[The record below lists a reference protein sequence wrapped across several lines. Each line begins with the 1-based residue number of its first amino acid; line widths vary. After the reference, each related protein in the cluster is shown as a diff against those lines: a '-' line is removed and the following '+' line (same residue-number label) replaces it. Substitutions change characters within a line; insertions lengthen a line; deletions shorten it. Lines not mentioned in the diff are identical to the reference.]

1 MAKIN
6 DTYDIVQAIEAIEN
20 ELIASMI
27 RNLDHHR
34 LEEVKEKKNWSQWQ
48 VEQLAALD
56 AYKKRSLEKH
66 QGIFDNINRK
76 IGPII
81 SAQRT
86 AGNAN
91 QEIAILQAI
100 KKGAKIKKPKGN
112 TQMIGEFFTTNDRK
126 INALIKATTDDMKK
140 GEIAIFRRANDQYRK
155 IIYNAQMYASMG
167 ASYQA
172 AIDMATKDFLSAGIN
187 CIEYKNGARH
197 SLSSYAGMALRT
209 AQKRAYLTGEGEKR
223 MEWGIHTVIMNKRGN
238 PCPKCLPWVGKILID
253 DIWSGG
259 TEKEAKEQGYPLMS
273 QAIAKGLYHP
283 NCRDSHTTYFP
294 DISEPPDDRFTK
306 QEIQKVEEG
315 AKEEARGQYAKR
327 EAQRFERLA
336 SYSLAPENIK
346 RYKAR
351 EKEWKETIAKY
362 HFEDEASKRKYLI
375 EDTIIKT
382 EVIETP
388 EYRRRI
394 DVLEENIKT
403 KRSIW
408 NKAKEMLQHRNGT
421 EYEDL
426 AFIDSK
432 TGKSFI
438 NKSYHVKR
446 QAKPNKRMKKLLEQS
461 EPYTIIAIHNHP
473 GSSIPSISDIRAAH
487 KRKYKYGLIVCHNGT
502 IYKYFVSENYNDA
515 CIISALARL
524 EEKGYTKEVKKLFK
538 DAGIEMEVL

>member
-1 MAKIN
+1 MTKIN

-91 QEIAILQAI
+91 QEIAILQAM
-100 KKGAKIKKPKGN
+100 KKGAKIKKPKGS
-112 TQMIGEFFTTNDRK
+112 TEIAGEFFKANDRK
-126 INALIKATTDDMKK
+126 INALIKATTDDLKK

-155 IIYNAQMYASMG
+155 IIFNAQMYASMG
-167 ASYQA
+167 ASYESA
-172 AIDMATKDFLSAGIN
+172 VDMATKDFLSAGIN

-197 SLSSYAGMALRT
+197 SLSSYAEMALRT

-238 PCPKCLPWVGKILID
+238 PCPKCLPWVGKILVD
-253 DIWSGG
+253 DVWSGG

-273 QAIAKGLYHP
+273 QAIAKDLYHP

-294 DISEPPDDRFTK
+294 DISEPPDDRFTRK
-306 QEIQKVEEG
+306 EIEKIEEG

-327 EAQRFERLA
+327 EAERFERLA
-336 SYSLAPENIK
+336 SFSLAADNVR

-351 EKEWKETIAKY
+351 EKEWKETVVKY
-362 HFEDEASKRKYLI
+362 NESSTINIEDELLKYIGQNITNFDNKSIREWYYANVHDIPNQIDKNASLEKQARQAFALRNKYKHEARVAMSDRKTAEELERLRPAPKFDELLKNKMKRKGLSKKEALEDILKTASKTNNNV
-375 EDTIIKT
+375 D
-382 EVIETP
+382 
-388 EYRRRI
+388 
-394 DVLEENIKT
+394 
-403 KRSIW
+403 
-408 NKAKEMLQHRNGT
+408 KE
-421 EYEDL
+421 
-426 AFIDSK
+426 F
-432 TGKSFI
+432 
-438 NKSYHVKR
+438 
-446 QAKPNKRMKKLLEQS
+446 
-461 EPYTIIAIHNHP
+461 
-473 GSSIPSISDIRAAH
+473 
-487 KRKYKYGLIVCHNGT
+487 GL
-502 IYKYFVSENYNDA
+502 
-515 CIISALARL
+515 
-524 EEKGYTKEVKKLFK
+524 
-538 DAGIEMEVL
+538 

>member
-1 MAKIN
+1 MGKIN
-6 DTYDIVQAIEAIEN
+6 DTYDIVDAIEAIEN

-34 LEEVKEKKNWSQWQ
+34 LEEAEEKKNWSQWQ

-56 AYKKRSLEKH
+56 AYKKRNLEKH

-76 IGPII
+76 IGGII

-91 QEIAILQAI
+91 QEIAILQAM

-112 TQMIGEFFTTNDRK
+112 VQMTGEFFKANDRK

-140 GEIAIFRRANDQYRK
+140 GEVAIFRRANDQYRK
-155 IIYNAQMYASMG
+155 IIFNAQMYAGMG
-167 ASYQA
+167 ASYESA
-172 AIDMATKDFLSAGIN
+172 VDMATKDFLSAGIN
-187 CIEYKNGARH
+187 CIEYKNGTRH
-197 SLSSYAGMALRT
+197 TLSSYAQMALRT

-238 PCPKCLPWVGKILID
+238 PCHKCLPWVGKILVD

-294 DISEPPDDRFTK
+294 DISEPPDDKFTK
-306 QEIQKVEEG
+306 KEIEKIEEG
-315 AKEEARGQYAKR
+315 AKEEAKGQYAKR
-327 EAQRFERLA
+327 ESQRFERLA
-336 SYSLAPENIK
+336 AFSLAEDNVR

-351 EKEWKETIAKY
+351 EKEWKETATKY
-362 HFEDEASKRKYLI
+362 NLEDEASKRKYLN
-375 EDTIIKT
+375 EDTIIKQ
-382 EVIETP
+382 EVIEAP
-388 EYRRRI
+388 QYRTRI
-394 DVLEENIKT
+394 DALEENIKT
-403 KRSIW
+403 KRSVW

-446 QAKPNKRMKKLLEQS
+446 QAKPNKRMRKLLEQS

-473 GSSIPSISDIRAAH
+473 GSSVPSIFDIRAAYS
-487 KRKYKYGLIVCHNGT
+487 RKYKYGMVVCHDGR
-502 IYKYFVSENYNDA
+502 IYKYSVSEKYNDTM
-515 CIISALARL
+515 ALFAIERL
-524 EEKGYTKEVKKLFK
+524 EKKGYNNEVYKILL
-538 DAGIEMEVL
+538 DAGIKMEVL